1 MKFVTDIK
9 NRLVKIYADIKSLDE
24 MPMRM
29 IQGEFYEE
37 KKVEVRVKRQTNTKV
52 EDLRP
57 QRRD

>member
-1 MKFVTDIK
+1 MPKWLNALKARAIK
-9 NRLVKIYADIKSLDE
+9 LHETIKALDE

-37 KKVEVRVKRQTNTKV
+37 KKAEVRAPRKTNTSV

-57 QRRD
+57 KR

>member
-1 MKFVTDIK
+1 MIK
-9 NRLVKIYADIKSLDE
+9 LTAIKDRLVKLYADIKSLDE

-37 KKVEVRVKRQTNTKV
+37 KKVEVRVKRQTNVSV

-57 QRRD
+57 KR

>member
-1 MKFVTDIK
+1 MIK
-9 NRLVKIYADIKSLDE
+9 LAAIKDRLVKLYNDVKALDE

-37 KKVEVRVKRQTNTKV
+37 KKVEVRVKRQNNVSV

-57 QRRD
+57 KR

>member
-1 MKFVTDIK
+1 MPKWLNALKVRAVQLHETIK
-9 NRLVKIYADIKSLDE
+9 ALDE

-37 KKVEVRVKRQTNTKV
+37 KKAEVRVPRKTKVSV

-57 QRRD
+57 KR